1 MKLQDTTTT
10 IAQIGNV
17 SNEAQFKMKTSRK
30 AFQILSDLYSDKPL
44 AIVRELG
51 CNAADSMVMAGK
63 ADQPFYVHL
72 PNALEPWLTI
82 QDFGTGISHK
92 NIYDIYSTYFESTKS
107 NTNDQIG
114 CLGLGSKSPFCY
126 TDNFTITSIVDGE
139 KRIYNSYFNQN
150 NTPTIA
156 LMSTEETTEGNGIA
170 IQIPIKAV
178 DFHVFN
184 VAVQKA
190 FRFFDVKPTIEGGT
204 INWNIEAPI
213 FEGDGWLSYEKF
225 TYGEAYAVMGGVTY
239 QISTHHLE
247 SKHRDMINRA
257 GLVLKFDMGEL
268 DFTPSRESLSY
279 DEDTIKALNN
289 KMEFI
294 AKNFR
299 EKLVEIIDAKENI
312 FDAIKS
318 VNHIMEKFSFLGSS
332 LTSTAITWNGMDITN
347 PVAFLHSITKDG
359 VVTHSRS
366 TYSKKKYRESVYA
379 DISTKAKWYYDDL
392 DKGTTSRVRYHLRN
406 NIDAV
411 LTIFTKKTYDA
422 LIAKGFPASLFSPTS
437 DLAKAP
443 SLPRA
448 KGGTRNV
455 VPVKGS
461 FNVYTIGSWWHTTWE
476 GKEFDPQNVPKYYIV
491 KNTSDWNFSLE
502 FEGLVPINDKSD
514 VRTLADFI
522 GISVNDICMVAPR
535 NEKHLALVST
545 KLEDHVKKNYDFVID
560 PDDLATCQQ
569 NNISNFQDIQKKKA
583 FKDLPSDNPFAMYIN
598 EVCKCADRIKKYTS
612 ILGKIKRDKSGKALK
627 FDSKAYPLLST
638 LISKIGTYSWDNELM
653 LEIVK
658 NLK

>member
-1 MKLQDTTTT
+1 MKLLDTTTT

-63 ADQPFYVHL
+63 ADQPFYIHL

-170 IQIPIKAV
+170 IQIPVKTE
-178 DFHVFN
+178 DFTTFN

-190 FRFFDVKPTIEGGT
+190 FRFFDVKPIIEGGT
-204 INWNIEAPI
+204 INWNLEAPI
-213 FEGDGWLSYEKF
+213 FEGDGWSSYEKF

-247 SKHRDMINRA
+247 NTHREMLNRA
-257 GLVLKFDMGEL
+257 GLVLKFNMGEL

-279 DEDTIKALNN
+279 DEDTIKALNS

-294 AKNFR
+294 ASNFR
-299 EKLVEIIDAKENI
+299 DKLIEMIDAKENI
-312 FDAIKS
+312 FEAIRS
-318 VNHIMEKFSFLGSS
+318 VHHIMEKFYFLGSS
-332 LTSTAITWNGMDITN
+332 LTSSKITWNGLDITN
-347 PVAFLHSITKDG
+347 PLQFLHSITKEG

-366 TYSKKKYRESVYA
+366 SYSKKKYRESVHA

-392 DKGTTSRVRYHLRN
+392 DKGTTSRVRYYLRN
-406 NIDAV
+406 SNDDSV
-411 LTIFTKKTYDA
+411 LTIFKKETYDA
-422 LIAKGFPASLFSPTS
+422 MVKKGFPASLFSATS
-437 DLAKAP
+437 DLPKAP
-443 SLPRA
+443 SVARA
-448 KGGTRNV
+448 KGGTRS

-476 GKEFDPQNVPKYYIV
+476 GKDFDPQNVPKYYIA
-491 KNTSDWNFSLE
+491 KNTSDWYFSLD
-502 FEGLVPINDKSD
+502 FKGLVPIKDKED
-514 VRTLADFI
+514 IRTLADFM
-522 GISVNDICMVAPR
+522 GIDVKDICMVAPR
-535 NEKHLALVST
+535 NEKYLALVST
-545 KLEDHVKKNYDFVID
+545 KLEDHVKKNYDFILD
-560 PDDLATCQQ
+560 PNDLATCQQ
-569 NNISNFQDIQKKKA
+569 NNIHNFQEIQKKKA
-583 FKDLPSDNPFAMYIN
+583 FKDLPSDNPFAIYIN
-598 EVCKCADRIKKYTS
+598 EVCKCADRIKKYTT
-612 ILGKIKRDKSGKALK
+612 ILGKIKRDKDGKALK
-627 FDSKAYPLLST
+627 FDSKTYPLLST
-638 LISKIGTYSWDNELM
+638 IISKIGQYSWEVDTILD
-653 LEIVK
+653 IVK

>member
-1 MKLQDTTTT
+1 
-10 IAQIGNV
+10 
-17 SNEAQFKMKTSRK
+17 MKTSRK

-63 ADQPFYVHL
+63 GDQPFYIHL

-126 TDNFTITSIVDGE
+126 TDNFAVTSIVDGV
-139 KRIYNSYFNQN
+139 KRIYNAYFNQN

-156 LMSTEETTEGNGIA
+156 LMSTEETTDGNGIA
-170 IQIPIKAV
+170 IQIPVKSD
-178 DFHVFN
+178 DFTTFN

-190 FRFFDVKPTIEGGT
+190 FRFFDVKPIVEGGT
-204 INWNIEAPI
+204 INWNLEAPI
-213 FEGDGWLSYEKF
+213 FEGDGWSSYEKF
-225 TYGEAYAVMGGVTY
+225 NYGEAYAVMGGVTY

-294 AKNFR
+294 ATNFR
-299 EKLVEIIDAKENI
+299 DKLVEMIDKKENI
-312 FDAIKS
+312 FEAIKS
-318 VNHIMEKFSFLGSS
+318 VHHIMQKFSFLGSS
-332 LTSTAITWNGMDITN
+332 LTSSKITWNGLDITN
-347 PVAFLHSITKDG
+347 PIQFLHSLTKDG

-366 TYSKKKYRESVYA
+366 TYSKKKYRESVHA

-392 DKGTTSRVRYHLRN
+392 DKGTIGRVRYHLRN
-406 NIDAV
+406 NNDDVIT
-411 LTIFTKKTYDA
+411 LFKKETYDK
-422 LIAKGFPASLFSPTS
+422 LIAEGFPVSIFSPAS
-437 DLAKAP
+437 DLPKPP
-443 SLPRA
+443 SVPRG

-455 VPVKGS
+455 SAVKGS
-461 FNVYTIGSWWHTTWE
+461 FNIYKLGMWYHTAWDGE
-476 GKEFDPQNVPKYYIV
+476 EFDPQNVPKYYIV
-491 KNTSDWNFSLE
+491 KNTSDWNFNLN
-502 FEGLVPINDKSD
+502 FDGLNPVNDKNDLRS
-514 VRTLADFI
+514 LADFL
-522 GISVNDICMVAPR
+522 GISTDDICMVAPR
-535 NEKHLALVST
+535 NEKYIAHLSK
-545 KLEDHVKKNYDFVID
+545 KLEDHVKNNCDFNINS
-560 PDDLATCQQ
+560 DDIATSKSY
-569 NNISNFQDIQKKKA
+569 NIHNFEAIRKHKI
-583 FKDLPSDNPFAMYIN
+583 FKELDAKNPFVKFVN
-598 EVCKCADRIKKYTS
+598 DVCAVGDRMKKYVNIANRIKQ
-612 ILGKIKRDKSGKALK
+612 DKEGKALK
-627 FDSKAYPLLST
+627 FDSTKHPLIGK
-638 LISKIGTYSWDNELM
+638 LIGKIGNYSWESDM
-653 LEIVK
+653 ILEIVK